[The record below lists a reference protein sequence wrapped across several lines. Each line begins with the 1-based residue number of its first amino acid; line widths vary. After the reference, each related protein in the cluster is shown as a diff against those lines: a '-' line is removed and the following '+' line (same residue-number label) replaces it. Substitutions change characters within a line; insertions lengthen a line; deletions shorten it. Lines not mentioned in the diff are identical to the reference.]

1 MKYFRYET
9 KQKQVNLY
17 PFVCWHLGAQQSDEG
32 FIDEM
37 IDKVASDPNGKWLY
51 MGDGGECVT
60 KVSKGDVWSQVY
72 PPGEQIKKLVQKLLP
87 IKDKGLFFINGNHG
101 HRLYKEVGL
110 EFDEM
115 AALGVGLPYL
125 GISAFWNLKINK
137 STYSIYTHHGKD
149 SGVGM
154 ASKINA
160 AQAASAIVNADAVLT
175 AHSHIA
181 DVISPV
187 YRAEISAGH
196 NEVNPIKWKAM
207 HQYVCGCGYDSRT
220 GYAEEKLYPPIL
232 PAHLKIEFNGER
244 DYKKGAKGRG
254 VYEQKAT
261 IYRPEP

>member
-9 KQKQVNLY
+9 GRKKVNLY
-17 PFVCWHLGAQQSDEG
+17 PFVCWHLGAAQSDTG

-37 IDKVASDPNGKWLY
+37 IERVGSDPDGKWVY

-60 KVSKGDVWSQVY
+60 RMSKGDVWAQEY
-72 PPGEQIKKLVQKLLP
+72 PPGEQIKMLVKKLLP

-101 HRLYKEVGL
+101 HRLYKDVGL

-125 GISAFWNLKINK
+125 GVSAFWNLKVNK
-137 STYSIYTHHGKD
+137 STYSIFSHHGKD
-149 SGVGM
+149 SGVSLS
-154 ASKINA
+154 SKVNA

-181 DVISPV
+181 QALPPV
-187 YRAEISAGH
+187 YRAQLATGH
-196 NEVNPIKWKAM
+196 NEVEPIQWRAM

-232 PAHLKIEFNGER
+232 PAHLKIEFKGER
-244 DYKKGAKGRG
+244 DYKRGASGKGT
-254 VYEQKAT
+254 YEQNHT
-261 IYRPEP
+261 VYMPSV